1 MVAFLYYIPIL
12 KTILSWDYSIV
23 IRPIFNGWDD
33 FLYRNYR
40 LTGCFGPKWC
50 SHAKDLGGVLCLEI
64 LKGRDIPRKHLLS
77 TFSQYIH
84 IRVGRSSDYSST
96 VVNSDNEPRF
106 RTKSYFTQDLYT
118 NTLVEISLINDGLYK
133 DTVVGRVSIPV
144 KELYDVRSYH
154 GWLALTDGA
163 GDAAGFVYLASK
175 YRMEDDG
182 EYELL
187 KDEADMAL
195 DRDVGDQ
202 RVRQERGRSQNRIK
216 VRALLTST
224 FLEPSTG
231 TSGTNRHIN
240 NNDVALDIGNTTS
253 HRF

>member
-40 LTGCFGPKWC
+40 LTGCFGPQWG
-50 SHAKDLGGVLCLEI
+50 SHVKDLGGVLCLEI

-96 VVNSDNEPRF
+96 VANNDNEPRF
-106 RTKSYFTQDLYT
+106 RAKSYFTQDLFT

-154 GWLALTDGA
+154 GWLALTDGN

-175 YRMEDDG
+175 YRTESDG
-182 EYELL
+182 EYESL
-187 KDEADMAL
+187 KAEADREL
-195 DRDVGDQ
+195 GVGDQ
-202 RVRQERGRSQNRIK
+202 RLRQERGRSQNRIK

-224 FLEPSTG
+224 FAEPR
-231 TSGTNRHIN
+231 TNVNRQDI
-240 NNDVALDIGNTTS
+240 AIDIGNTVS
-253 HRF
+253 RRF